1 MKVCWNWSCIDWII
15 QFVRDIKSQCQKV
28 QIVAWAWRQGDRET
42 SYVVVHRGVWFL
54 LFTWNYSWNVVS
66 IHMEFQARLKE
77 GGWYVPS
84 QQYQGCQTYT
94 FTFFLTGI
102 CNRLLCLWAS
112 LLLRCFQMFTIICL
126 YRCYPVDFRTFTPSS
141 SLVEGSMQCA
151 TSALNRIFVRAKIVN
166 IRWMLNMDHYPFHCF
181 NIGLKQV
188 PHQLHNKSDDCTS
201 SITFSLDFTPA
212 NRKHNWN

>member
-1 MKVCWNWSCIDWII
+1 MAPTENINPIASEVLATKKMKVCWNWSCIDWII

-28 QIVAWAWRQGDRET
+28 QIVAWAWREGNRET
-42 SYVVVHRGVWFL
+42 SYVVVHSGVWFL

-151 TSALNRIFVRAKIVN
+151 TSALNRIFV
-166 IRWMLNMDHYPFHCF
+166 
-181 NIGLKQV
+181 
-188 PHQLHNKSDDCTS
+188 T
-201 SITFSLDFTPA
+201 
-212 NRKHNWN
+212 